1 MVKRNNKQ
9 KYNFHKNIMVPIILR
24 FKKYIAWTNITR
36 NFQNSKY
43 IRVTMKIFKFSKRRG
58 FIFNSVNLCL

>member
-1 MVKRNNKQ
+1 MVKRNKKQ
-9 KYNFHKNIMVPIILR
+9 KYNFHKNIMVSIILR

-43 IRVTMKIFKFSKRRG
+43 ITMKTFTFSERQR

>member
-1 MVKRNNKQ
+1 MVS
-9 KYNFHKNIMVPIILR
+9 IVLR
-24 FKKYIAWTNITR
+24 FKRYIAWTNITR

-43 IRVTMKIFKFSKRRG
+43 IRVTMKIFKFSERQG

>member
-9 KYNFHKNIMVPIILR
+9 KYNFHKNFMMSIILS

-43 IRVTMKIFKFSKRRG
+43 ITMKIFKFSERQG
-58 FIFNSVNLCL
+58 FILNSVNLCL